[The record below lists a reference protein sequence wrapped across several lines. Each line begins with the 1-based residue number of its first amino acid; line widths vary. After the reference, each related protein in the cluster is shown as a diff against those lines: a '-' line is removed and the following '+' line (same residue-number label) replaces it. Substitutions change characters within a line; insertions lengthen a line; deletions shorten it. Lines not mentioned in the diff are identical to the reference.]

1 MKNNRELIKAALVF
15 ITGLVVGAIIGFSYM
30 YYWKCT
36 AYETVRDTTV
46 YVDTIA
52 YYKPIPKDSAV
63 IRYVTRY
70 LPVAKK
76 DTNITENYAQNNGK
90 NIPPSVLSEDRD
102 SAAVV
107 IPLTQRR
114 YEGDEYLAY
123 VSGYEPTLDSIFV
136 YPKTTVIRESTYKPP
151 DRWHMGITGGYGMS
165 ITGGH
170 AEPFIGVGI
179 TYSIISFK

>member
-1 MKNNRELIKAALVF
+1 MKNKELIKAALVF
-15 ITGLVVGAIIGFSYM
+15 VTGLVCGIIIGLSYL
-30 YYWKCT
+30 YYWCG
-36 AYETVRDTTV
+36 AHETVRDTTV
-46 YVDTIA
+46 YVDTIP
-52 YYKPIPKDSAV
+52 YYNPIPKDSTV

-76 DTNITENYAQNNGK
+76 DTNITENYAHNQGK
-90 NIPPSVLSEDRD
+90 NIPPSVLSDDRD

-107 IPLTQRR
+107 IPFTQRR

-151 DRWHMGITGGYGMS
+151 DRWHIGITGGYGMS
-165 ITGGH
+165 LTGGH
-170 AEPFIGVGI
+170 AEPYIGVGI

>member
-1 MKNNRELIKAALVF
+1 MKNKELIKAALVF
-15 ITGLVVGAIIGFSYM
+15 IVGMIVGGVIGFSYL
-30 YYWKCT
+30 YYGGK
-36 AYETVRDTTV
+36 AGYETVRDTTI

-52 YYKPIPKDSAV
+52 YYKPVPKDSAV

-76 DTNITENYAQNNGK
+76 DTNITENYAHNQRE
-90 NIPPSVLSEDRD
+90 NIPPSVLSDDRD
-102 SAAVV
+102 SAAVA

-136 YPKTTVIRESTYKPP
+136 YPKTTVIRESTYKPS
-151 DRWHMGITGGYGMS
+151 DRWHIGITGGYGMS
-165 ITGGH
+165 LSDGRATPYLGI
-170 AEPFIGVGI
+170 GI